1 MAGKSYLLLSLPTPF
16 LTIDTHNRQESQL
29 YDPAGGQCI
38 NSLPRPLLNL
48 RLIQALPT
56 DSDRMKLRFETKLDR
71 IDWRRNIAYARPKK
85 GGKPGEELAQGT
97 NQEEKEGKQ
106 DSDSVEFDLVIGCDG
121 SWSKVRQE
129 MMKVERYV
137 STAFCCHFIQNDAE
151 LTLSCA

>member
-1 MAGKSYLLLSLPTPF
+1 MIHHPDGRYVVIARNFGVPSHVSSPSSA
-16 LTIDTHNRQESQL
+16 IRQESQL
-29 YDPAGGQCI
+29 YDPSTNQCI

-71 IDWRRNIAYARPKK
+71 IDWRRNIAYAKSKK
-85 GGKPGEELAQGT
+85 GGKPGEEREQG
-97 NQEEKEGKQ
+97 QDEPSHESKEDK
-106 DSDSVEFDLVIGCDG
+106 VEVAFDLIVGCDG

-137 STAFCCHFIQNDAE
+137 SSDTCR
-151 LTLSCA
+151 TLV